1 MRWPWP
7 GPNDLDTQTLPR
19 YGQDVTPHQKWSFYV
34 NSFRSYSL
42 DRQTDTHTHTHTH
55 THRGRQTH
63 RHDENITLYR
73 IHGMVKI
80 AWTVI
85 QFLTP
90 FKFGLPSDSVDARLE
105 KCFKSYTAL
114 TFTLCFLFQVIDDM
128 TGQVFSKP
136 HLVINATQT
145 ETYECRAHNTHIR
158 GNTTV
163 TCRATIHILGEYH
176 SVLGHNTVLGD
187 HHSVLGYTS
196 NILHMLGMYTR
207 SLPCTYWVSN
217 TVLGC
222 TWNHTHTGWVPL
234 Y

>member
-1 MRWPWP
+1 MS
-7 GPNDLDTQTLPR
+7 THSEVIAQT
-19 YGQDVTPHQKWSFYV
+19 
-34 NSFRSYSL
+34 
-42 DRQTDTHTHTHTH
+42 DRQTHTHTHTEADRH
-55 THRGRQTH
+55 TDTTKILPLPHTR
-63 RHDENITLYR
+63 E
-73 IHGMVKI
+73 VKI

-105 KCFKSYTAL
+105 KCCKSYTAL

-136 HLVINATQT
+136 HLVINTTQT
-145 ETYECRAHNTHIR
+145 ATYECRAHNTHIR

-196 NILHMLGMYTR
+196 NILHMLGMCTR

-222 TWNHTHTGWVPL
+222 T
-234 Y
+234 